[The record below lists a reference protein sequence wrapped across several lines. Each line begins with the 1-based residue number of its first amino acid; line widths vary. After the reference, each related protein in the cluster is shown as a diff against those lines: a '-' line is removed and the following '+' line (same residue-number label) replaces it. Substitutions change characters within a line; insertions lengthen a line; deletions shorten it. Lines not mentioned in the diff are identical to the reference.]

1 MTLPLKMMNKN
12 GVVTARLARE
22 LMTMSEGDRIDTVS
36 SYAKRF
42 DSARGTVQK
51 VIKLLED
58 EKAVALKK
66 RGHLGTYI
74 TFIDYNVLWNF
85 TYWGIL
91 TGAAPLPYT
100 RKHEGIAT
108 AIYYQMER
116 RDIPFNFAYM
126 QGAENRARGLLNQRY
141 NFIILSKDSA
151 IELISKY
158 EELEI
163 VMEFKPYSYLS
174 GYALVYLEEKYS
186 KIHDG
191 MRLGIDYNSPDHVK
205 LTKKLCK
212 DSNVKYVEL
221 QYTRI
226 IPSLVNGHIDAAV
239 YNQDTIYKPE
249 IKGFVSH
256 KEIDLNESDGDEKTK
271 AVILT
276 NKKAFGISN
285 LLKQVINIREV
296 EKIQSD
302 VMSEII
308 IPTY

>member
-1 MTLPLKMMNKN
+1 MTLPLRLMSKN
-12 GVVTARLARE
+12 VVVTAKLSRE
-22 LMTMSEGDRIDTVS
+22 LMTMSKGDRIDTVS
-36 SYAKRF
+36 SYANRF

-58 EKAVALKK
+58 EKAVELNK

-74 TFIDYNVLWNF
+74 TFIDYNKLWKF

-108 AIYYQMER
+108 AIYYQMEQ

-126 QGAENRARGLLNQRY
+126 QGAENRAIGLLNQRY
-141 NFIILSKDSA
+141 DFIILSKESA
-151 IELISKY
+151 MELISKY

-163 VMEFKPYSYLS
+163 AIEFKPYSYLS
-174 GYALVYLEEKYS
+174 GYALVYLEDRFS
-186 KIHDG
+186 TIQDG
-191 MRLGIDYNSPDHVK
+191 MRLGIDNNSPDHVK

-212 DSNVKYVEL
+212 NINVEYVEL
-221 QYTRI
+221 QYTRM
-226 IPSLVNGHIDAAV
+226 IPSLVNGKIDAAV

-256 KEIDLNESDGDEKTK
+256 KKIDLTEFDGNEKTK
-271 AVILT
+271 AVILI
-276 NKKAFGISN
+276 NKKTFGIRH
-285 LLKQVINIREV
+285 LLKQVINIEEV
-296 EKIQSD
+296 EKIQND
-302 VMSEII
+302 VMAEII